1 MYAWLSA
8 ILKKRY
14 QIKVHTTNSINA
26 IAMNHIPPWRN
37 DVITED
43 VVHGIEIVG
52 FNIIGAPKIIGSLM
66 FKSDG
71 TVVIFHNCLYL
82 FDLAVND
89 EIANPIIPPCPPK
102 PCPIV

>member
-52 FNIIGAPKIIGSLM
+52 YNLNGINFASITATIPI
-66 FKSDG
+66 
-71 TVVIFHNCLYL
+71 TVG
-82 FDLAVND
+82 
-89 EIANPIIPPCPPK
+89 
-102 PCPIV
+102 